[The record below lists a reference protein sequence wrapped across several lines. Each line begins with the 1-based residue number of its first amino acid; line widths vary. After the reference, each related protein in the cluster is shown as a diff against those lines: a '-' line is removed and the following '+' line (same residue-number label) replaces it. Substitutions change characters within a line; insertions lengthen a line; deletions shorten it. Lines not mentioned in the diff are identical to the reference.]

1 MKNYNLDF
9 QDIYLD
15 VNHVW
20 QEDPEHHIP
29 KEEAR
34 RICAIAAMKIVI
46 DYLPPSSDKSI
57 KLVQIREWLLAHNGL
72 NSESNWLHSAQVDY
86 LKKLGYISW
95 RRNWNIIQ
103 QDPTKLIKSENYSL
117 VQEKELNSQVKT
129 EENISDLDLKVKN
142 SLVESFRHNC
152 PVIVSVKLGFDD
164 HGENH
169 QIVLN
174 GYQKNDTHDY
184 FYYTDPIEKPEEY
197 SARQKITTERF
208 FRYFN
213 YLAIFTKPA

>member
-1 MKNYNLDF
+1 MKNSNLDY

-29 KEEAR
+29 PNESR
-34 RICAIAAMKIVI
+34 RICAIAAMKVVI
-46 DYLPPSSDKSI
+46 DYLPPESDKSI
-57 KLVQIREWLLAHNGL
+57 KLAQIREWLLAHNGL
-72 NSESNWLHSAQVDY
+72 NSDRNWLHSAQVDY
-86 LKKLGYISW
+86 LTKLSYTAW
-95 RRNWNIIQ
+95 RRNWNIER
-103 QDPTKLIKSENYSL
+103 QDASWLVKNENYSAA
-117 VQEKELNSQVKT
+117 QESELNRQIHS
-129 EENISDLDLKVKN
+129 EEQIDSLKDKVSH
-142 SLVESFRHNC
+142 SLIESFRHNC
-152 PVIVSVKLGFDD
+152 PVIVSVKLGFDT

-174 GYQKNDTHDY
+174 GYKKDNEHDY
-184 FYYTDPIEKPEEY
+184 FYYTDPIDKPEEH

-208 FRYFN
+208 YRYFN

>member
-1 MKNYNLDF
+1 MKNSNLDY

-29 KEEAR
+29 PNEAR
-34 RICAIAAMKIVI
+34 RICAIAAMKVVI
-46 DYLPPSSDKSI
+46 DYLPPESDKSI
-57 KLVQIREWLLAHNGL
+57 KLVQMREWLLAHNGL
-72 NSESNWLHSAQVDY
+72 NSDHNWLHSAQVDY
-86 LKKLGYISW
+86 LTKLSYIAW
-95 RRNWNIIQ
+95 RRNWNIIR
-103 QDPTKLIKSENYSL
+103 QDPGRLIENENYSSA
-117 VQEKELNSQVKT
+117 QAKELIAQVAT
-129 EENISDLDLKVKN
+129 EEILEGLNDKVKH
-142 SLVESFRHNC
+142 SLIESFRHNC
-152 PVIVSVKLGFDD
+152 PVIVSVKLGFDK

-174 GYQKNDTHDY
+174 GYKKDDEHDY
-184 FYYTDPIEKPEEY
+184 FYYIDPIDKPDEY